1 MAEGVRPL
9 GSSLTLLCLSKEKAG
24 RRADDTSI
32 PLVAGKSREL
42 LRDEELMRWE
52 DAFRA
57 ELTAL
62 GHKEAEL
69 DIRPYA
75 QPWKISLARKLR
87 DEHGASSA
95 WLAVRMRFS
104 SASFIRKLLSEN

>member
-1 MAEGVRPL
+1 MP
-9 GSSLTLLCLSKEKAG
+9 
-24 RRADDTSI
+24 
-32 PLVAGKSREL
+32 PVAGKSCEL
-42 LRDEELMRWE
+42 LREEELQRWE

-62 GHKEAEL
+62 GHAEAEL
-69 DIRPYA
+69 DSRPYG

-95 WLAVRMRFS
+95 LLATRMRYS